1 MIVPKTVARSGSKVS
16 CDFGEVVAARPVIEV
31 KGRPKSRI
39 KYRTYGNAADAVDSV
54 FEIPDLSY
62 REKATDLM
70 ERIVLVTVTHES
82 KTLRKFRYLDI
93 EPSDGAD
100 VLRTGGILPSSAA
113 ASSPHPRD
121 RPW

>member
-1 MIVPKTVARSGSKVS
+1 MIVPKTVTRSESAIS
-16 CDFGEVVAARPVIEV
+16 CDFGEVIAARPVIEV

-70 ERIVLVTVTHES
+70 ERIVLITATHES
-82 KTLRKFRYLDI
+82 ETLRKFRYLDI
-93 EPSDGAD
+93 ELSGEAD
-100 VLRTGGILPSSAA
+100 VLRTGGMPPSSAA
-113 ASSPHPRD
+113 ASSLRPRD
-121 RPW
+121 QPW